1 MDIRKWF
8 SPDKLEPIK
17 TRSPDTD
24 KTHEILS
31 PKWEVIKV
39 FTDGSTINNGDK
51 NARQWG
57 GIGIFFADND
67 PRNISKSV
75 IANKITNNI
84 CELLAC
90 RLAIEIILKTHP
102 DISNVLIKLYTDSE
116 YTINCLTKW
125 CINWEK
131 NGWKNAKNKAVKNE
145 QLIKSIKGL
154 MKKCRIQFIHVSAHQ
169 EEPKNRYKY
178 PEKYELW
185 YGNYMA
191 DKFARD
197 ASEQSN
203 INSNISSN
211 IDEKREKETKEVS
224 LET

>member
-17 TRSPDTD
+17 TRSPDSN

-102 DISNVLIKLYTDSE
+102 DISNVLF
-116 YTINCLTKW
+116 N
-125 CINWEK
+125 
-131 NGWKNAKNKAVKNE
+131 
-145 QLIKSIKGL
+145 
-154 MKKCRIQFIHVSAHQ
+154 
-169 EEPKNRYKY
+169 NR
-178 PEKYELW
+178 L
-185 YGNYMA
+185 
-191 DKFARD
+191 D
-197 ASEQSN
+197 AN
-203 INSNISSN
+203 ILEFCNNIS
-211 IDEKREKETKEVS
+211 T
-224 LET
+224 LPP